1 VWVIEIRVIIK
12 IKFNIMV
19 IHNHLFEIV
28 RKERQEIEKAIAL
41 LTKNGYVVSSK
52 AKTYVQVPEENV
64 NASN

>member
-1 VWVIEIRVIIK
+1 
-12 IKFNIMV
+12 MV